1 MKRILIGV
9 ALCLVSF
16 QSYAESEMTFKE
28 FGDVVFY
35 SEDKSAW
42 FVRYTD
48 TEVKRQKAMK
58 VLRYSAGT
66 YGDANKFR
74 NACLA
79 KCVGEEKCGGVVFQY
94 HNSNKATPK
103 KCLFKTL
110 EPTVQSDSKKKKDF
124 YRRICYAGGPFTFP
138 HPDPEDATQSHETR
152 DQSCDVF
159 GKIEVK
165 LEDGSIVASTT
176 CNDGDP
182 YTKANDQACQA
193 EGKTACWDKGWSNS
207 DQSSPWVVG
216 DYAWSGGWNAPG
228 YTSCFRDC
236 AIKDQCYC
244 KRKDKLLTYSC
255 SYRYA
260 EICHAQKDLMSS
272 PTLKTNWS
280 GAACRVD

>member
-1 MKRILIGV
+1 
-9 ALCLVSF
+9 
-16 QSYAESEMTFKE
+16 MTFKE

-110 EPTVQSDSKKKKDF
+110 EPTVQSDSKKKKISIDVSVM
-124 YRRICYAGGPFTFP
+124 
-138 HPDPEDATQSHETR
+138 PEGHLLFHTLTLRTQRNHTKHAISLAM
-152 DQSCDVF
+152 C
-159 GKIEVK
+159 
-165 LEDGSIVASTT
+165 LE
-176 CNDGDP
+176 
-182 YTKANDQACQA
+182 K
-193 EGKTACWDKGWSNS
+193 
-207 DQSSPWVVG
+207 
-216 DYAWSGGWNAPG
+216 
-228 YTSCFRDC
+228 
-236 AIKDQCYC
+236 
-244 KRKDKLLTYSC
+244 
-255 SYRYA
+255 
-260 EICHAQKDLMSS
+260 
-272 PTLKTNWS
+272 
-280 GAACRVD
+280 